1 MSNKTVLVT
10 GGAGYIGSHT
20 VLALREAGLEPVVL
34 DNLVTGTREAVP
46 ADVPFV
52 EGDAGDGTLVRD
64 ILGKWQAASVI
75 HFAGSTVV
83 PESISAP
90 LKYYRNNTCVSRTLI
105 ESCVAAG
112 VGQVVFSSTAAV
124 YGVPRRVPVVES
136 APTEPV
142 SPYGTSKLMTE
153 WMLRDVAAT
162 GALKFV
168 ALRYFNVAGADEQL
182 RTGQST
188 PNATHL
194 IKVACETALGL
205 HPEIEIFG
213 TDYDTPDGTCV
224 RDFIHVTDLA
234 AAHVATLRYLTGGGN
249 STVLNLGYGHG
260 FSVRE
265 VLDTLSD
272 EIGQRIPQR
281 LSPRRPGDSPMVVA
295 DPSTTRATLDWRP
308 RHDDL
313 RTIVRT
319 AYDWERKFRASVL
332 EAV

>member
-1 MSNKTVLVT
+1 MSDKTVLVT

-20 VLALREAGLEPVVL
+20 VLALREAGMEPVVL
-34 DNLVTGTREAVP
+34 DNLLTGVREAVP
-46 ADVPFV
+46 ADVPFI
-52 EGDAGDGTLVRD
+52 EGDAGDAALVRET
-64 ILGKWQAASVI
+64 IGKWDAASAI

-83 PESISAP
+83 PESISEP
-90 LKYYRNNTCVSRTLI
+90 LKYYRNNTCVSRTFI

-112 VGQVVFSSTAAV
+112 VKHMVFSSTAAV
-124 YGVPRRVPVVES
+124 YGVPRRVPVAES
-136 APTEPV
+136 APTQPV

-162 GALKFV
+162 GALHFV
-168 ALRYFNVAGADEQL
+168 ALRYFNVAGADTAM

-205 HPEIEIFG
+205 HAEIEIFG

-224 RDFIHVTDLA
+224 RDFIHVSDLA
-234 AAHVATLRYLTGGGN
+234 AAHVATLRYLNGGGA

-265 VLDTLSD
+265 VLDTLSE

-281 LSPRRPGDSPMVVA
+281 LSARRPGDSPMVVA
-295 DPSTTRATLDWRP
+295 DPSTTRATLDWSP

-319 AYDWERKFRASVL
+319 AYDWERKFRASTL